1 MIEIDRCGRKKMPKI
16 GIIEDEKNISDMIK
30 YNLEKEGYEVFTAYD
45 GKEGLELVEKETLDL
60 LLLDIMLPHVD
71 GLDICKKVRQKM
83 DTPIMIISAK
93 ADEFDKVLALELGA
107 DDYVTKP
114 FSMREVMARVKARLR
129 RKTTEESSTSKEED
143 SEDKLVEGNLK
154 MDLKKYEVTK
164 DGKPIELTLREFEL
178 LKFLW
183 QDKGNVFTRED
194 LLTKVWGYEYYGDV
208 RTVDVTVR
216 RLREKIEDDA
226 SKANFVLTKRGV
238 GYYFRG

>member
-1 MIEIDRCGRKKMPKI
+1 MQKI
-16 GIIEDEKNISDMIK
+16 GVIEDEKNISDMIK
-30 YNLEKEGYEVFTAYD
+30 YNLEKEGYEVYTAYD
-45 GKEGLELVEKETLDL
+45 GQEGLDLIESQDLDL
-60 LLLDIMLPHVD
+60 LLLDIMLPNVD

-83 DTPIMIISAK
+83 ETPIIIISAK

-129 RKTTEESSTSKEED
+129 RKVTEPVAQEE
-143 SEDKLVEGNLK
+143 ETNDKLKEGNLE
-154 MDLKKYEVTK
+154 MDLKKYEVSK
-164 DGKPIELTLREFEL
+164 KGCPVELTLREFEL

-183 QDKGNVFTRED
+183 QSKGQVFTRED

-208 RTVDVTVR
+208 RTVDVTIR

>member
-1 MIEIDRCGRKKMPKI
+1 MQRI

-45 GKEGLELVEKETLDL
+45 GQEGLELVEREVLDL
-60 LLLDIMLPHVD
+60 LLLDIMLPNID
-71 GLDICKKVRQKM
+71 GLEICKKVRQTKEV
-83 DTPIMIISAK
+83 PIIIISAK

-114 FSMREVMARVKARLR
+114 FSMREVMARVRARLR
-129 RKTTEESSTSKEED
+129 RKVTAEVSEVVKEED
-143 SEDKLVEGNLK
+143 TKDKLREGNLE
-154 MDLKKYEVTK
+154 MDLKKYEVAK
-164 DGKPIELTLREFEL
+164 KGEIVELTLREFEL

-183 QDKGNVFTRED
+183 QAKGEVFTREE

-208 RTVDVTVR
+208 RTVDVTIR
-216 RLREKIEDDA
+216 RLREKVEDDA
-226 SKANFVLTKRGV
+226 SKASYVLTKRGV

>member
-1 MIEIDRCGRKKMPKI
+1 MPKI

-129 RKTTEESSTSKEED
+129 RKTSEENNAGKEED
-143 SEDKLVEGNLK
+143 LEDKLVEGSLK

-208 RTVDVTVR
+208 RTVDVTIR

>member
-1 MIEIDRCGRKKMPKI
+1 MQKI

-45 GKEGLELVEKETLDL
+45 GTEGLALIEKESLDL
-60 LLLDIMLPHVD
+60 LLLDIMLPNID
-71 GLDICKKVRQKM
+71 GLEICKKVRQKM
-83 DTPIMIISAK
+83 EIPIIIISAK

-114 FSMREVMARVKARLR
+114 FSIREVMARIKARLR
-129 RKTTEESSTSKEED
+129 RKIPELTIPEEGGD
-143 SEDKLVEGNLK
+143 QLREGNLE
-154 MDLKKYEVTK
+154 MDLKKYEVSK
-164 DGKPIELTLREFEL
+164 NGEVIELTLREFEL

-183 QDKGNVFTRED
+183 QSKGEVFTRED

-208 RTVDVTVR
+208 RTVDVTIR

-226 SKANFVLTKRGV
+226 SKASFVLTKRGV

>member
-1 MIEIDRCGRKKMPKI
+1 MQKI

-45 GKEGLELVEKETLDL
+45 GTEGLALIEKESLDL
-60 LLLDIMLPHVD
+60 LLLDIMLPNID
-71 GLDICKKVRQKM
+71 GLEICKKVRQKM
-83 DTPIMIISAK
+83 EIPIIIISAK

-114 FSMREVMARVKARLR
+114 FSIREVMARIKARLR
-129 RKTTEESSTSKEED
+129 RKIPELTVPEEGGD
-143 SEDKLVEGNLK
+143 QLREGNLE
-154 MDLKKYEVTK
+154 MDLKKYEVSK
-164 DGKPIELTLREFEL
+164 NGEVIELTLREFEL

-183 QDKGNVFTRED
+183 QSKGEVFTRED

-208 RTVDVTVR
+208 RTVDVTIR

-226 SKANFVLTKRGV
+226 SKASFVLTKRGV

>member
-1 MIEIDRCGRKKMPKI
+1 M
-16 GIIEDEKNISDMIK
+16 
-30 YNLEKEGYEVFTAYD
+30 
-45 GKEGLELVEKETLDL
+45 
-60 LLLDIMLPHVD
+60 
-71 GLDICKKVRQKM
+71 
-83 DTPIMIISAK
+83 
-93 ADEFDKVLALELGA
+93 ALELGA

-129 RKTTEESSTSKEED
+129 RKMPELGVQEED
-143 SEDKLVEGNLK
+143 ASDKLKEGNLE
-154 MDLKKYEVTK
+154 MDLKKYEVSK
-164 DGKPIELTLREFEL
+164 KGCPVELTLREFEL

-183 QDKGNVFTRED
+183 QSKGQVFTRED

-208 RTVDVTVR
+208 RTVDVTIR

>member
-1 MIEIDRCGRKKMPKI
+1 MQKI
-16 GIIEDEKNISDMIK
+16 GIIEDERNISDMIK
-30 YNLEKEGYEVFTAYD
+30 YNLEKEGYEVYTAYD
-45 GKEGLELVEKETLDL
+45 GKEGLELVESQDLDL
-60 LLLDIMLPHVD
+60 LLLDIMLPHID

-83 DTPIMIISAK
+83 ETPIMIISAK

-129 RKTTEESSTSKEED
+129 RKSSEEALKEEN
-143 SEDKLVEGNLK
+143 SGDKLKADNLE
-154 MDLKKYEVTK
+154 MDLKKYEVSK
-164 DGKPIELTLREFEL
+164 DGQVIELTLREFEL

-183 QDKGNVFTRED
+183 QAKGEVFTRED

-208 RTVDVTVR
+208 RTVDVTIR
-216 RLREKIEDDA
+216 RLREKVEDDA

>member
-1 MIEIDRCGRKKMPKI
+1 MIARGRRMQKI

-30 YNLEKEGYEVFTAYD
+30 YNLEKEGYQVFTAYD
-45 GKEGLELVEKETLDL
+45 GTEGLALVEKESLDL
-60 LLLDIMLPHVD
+60 LLLDIMLPHID
-71 GLDICKKVRQKM
+71 GLEICKRVRQKM
-83 DTPIMIISAK
+83 ETPIIIISAK

-114 FSMREVMARVKARLR
+114 FSMREVMARIKARLR
-129 RKTTEESSTSKEED
+129 RKIPELAATDESG
-143 SEDKLVEGNLK
+143 DKLREGNLE
-154 MDLKKYEVTK
+154 MDLKKYEVAK
-164 DGKPIELTLREFEL
+164 SGKVIELTLREFEL

-183 QDKGNVFTRED
+183 QTKGEVFTRED

-208 RTVDVTVR
+208 RTVDVTIR

-226 SKANFVLTKRGV
+226 SKASFVLTKRGV

>member
-1 MIEIDRCGRKKMPKI
+1 MIARGRRMQKI

-30 YNLEKEGYEVFTAYD
+30 YNLEKEGYQVFTAYD
-45 GKEGLELVEKETLDL
+45 GTEGLALVEKESLDL
-60 LLLDIMLPHVD
+60 LLLDIMLPHID
-71 GLDICKKVRQKM
+71 GLEICKRVRQKM
-83 DTPIMIISAK
+83 ETPIIIISAK

-114 FSMREVMARVKARLR
+114 FSMREVMARIKARLR
-129 RKTTEESSTSKEED
+129 RKIPELVAADESG
-143 SEDKLVEGNLK
+143 DKLKEGNLE
-154 MDLKKYEVTK
+154 MDLKKYEVSK
-164 DGKPIELTLREFEL
+164 SGKVIELTLREFEL

-183 QDKGNVFTRED
+183 QTKGEVFTRED

-208 RTVDVTVR
+208 RTVDVTIR

-226 SKANFVLTKRGV
+226 SKASFVLTKRGV

>member
-1 MIEIDRCGRKKMPKI
+1 MQRI

-30 YNLEKEGYEVFTAYD
+30 YNLEKDGYEVYTAYD
-45 GKEGLELVEKETLDL
+45 GQEGIELIEAQELDL
-60 LLLDIMLPHVD
+60 LLLDIMLPNID
-71 GLDICKKVRQKM
+71 GLDICKRVRQKM
-83 DTPIMIISAK
+83 EIPIIIISAK

-114 FSMREVMARVKARLR
+114 FSMREVMARIKARLR
-129 RKTTEESSTSKEED
+129 RKTAETSSVEND
-143 SEDKLVEGNLK
+143 GDKLKEGSLE
-154 MDLKKYEVTK
+154 MDLKKYEVSKGGTVV
-164 DGKPIELTLREFEL
+164 ELTLREFEL

-183 QDKGNVFTRED
+183 QAKGEVFTRED

-208 RTVDVTVR
+208 RTVDVTIR

-226 SKANFVLTKRGV
+226 SKAAYVLTKRGV

>member
-1 MIEIDRCGRKKMPKI
+1 MGGSKMPKI

-129 RKTTEESSTSKEED
+129 RKNSEEKD
-143 SEDKLVEGNLK
+143 LEDKLVEGSLK

>member
-1 MIEIDRCGRKKMPKI
+1 MQKI

-45 GKEGLELVEKETLDL
+45 GTEGLALIEKESLDL
-60 LLLDIMLPHVD
+60 LLLDIMLPNID
-71 GLDICKKVRQKM
+71 GLEICKKVRQKM
-83 DTPIMIISAK
+83 EIPIIIISAK
-93 ADEFDKVLALELGA
+93 ADEFDKVLALEVGA

-114 FSMREVMARVKARLR
+114 FSIREVMARIKARLR
-129 RKTTEESSTSKEED
+129 RKIPELTVPEEGGD
-143 SEDKLVEGNLK
+143 QLREGNLE
-154 MDLKKYEVTK
+154 MDLKKYEVSK
-164 DGKPIELTLREFEL
+164 NGEVIELTLREFEL

-183 QDKGNVFTRED
+183 QSKGEVFTRED

-208 RTVDVTVR
+208 RTVDVTIR

-226 SKANFVLTKRGV
+226 SKASFVLTKRGV

>member
-1 MIEIDRCGRKKMPKI
+1 MPKI

>member
-1 MIEIDRCGRKKMPKI
+1 MAKI
-16 GIIEDEKNISDMIK
+16 GIIEDEKTISDMMK
-30 YNLEKEGYEVFTAYD
+30 YNLEKEGYEVYTAYD
-45 GKEGLELVEKETLDL
+45 GQEGLKLIETQPLDL
-60 LLLDIMLPHVD
+60 LLLDIMLPNVD
-71 GLDICKKVRQKM
+71 GLDICKRVRQKM
-83 DTPIMIISAK
+83 ETPIMIISAK

-129 RKTTEESSTSKEED
+129 RKTTEISGESKVEEAG
-143 SEDKLVEGNLK
+143 DKIKEGNLE
-154 MDLKKYEVTK
+154 MDLKKYEVAK
-164 DGKPIELTLREFEL
+164 NGRVVELTLREFEL

-183 QDKGNVFTRED
+183 QSKGEVFTRED

-208 RTVDVTVR
+208 RTVDVTIR

>member
-1 MIEIDRCGRKKMPKI
+1 MPKI

-129 RKTTEESSTSKEED
+129 RKTTEENSIVKEED
-143 SEDKLVEGNLK
+143 SEDKLVEGSLK

-164 DGKPIELTLREFEL
+164 DGKTIELTLREFEL

>member
-1 MIEIDRCGRKKMPKI
+1 LQRFYTIARGRSMQKI

-30 YNLEKEGYEVFTAYD
+30 YNLEKEGYEVLTAYD
-45 GKEGLELVEKETLDL
+45 GAEGLALAQKESLDL
-60 LLLDIMLPHVD
+60 LLLDIMLPNMD
-71 GLDICKKVRQKM
+71 GLEICKRVRQKM
-83 DTPIMIISAK
+83 ETPIIIISAK

-129 RKTTEESSTSKEED
+129 RKVSELTPPED
-143 SEDKLVEGNLK
+143 NGDKLKEGNLEI
-154 MDLKKYEVTK
+154 DLKKYEVVK
-164 DGKPIELTLREFEL
+164 NGEVIELTLREFEL

-183 QDKGNVFTRED
+183 QAKGEVFTRED
-194 LLTKVWGYEYYGDV
+194 LLTKVWGYEYFGDV
-208 RTVDVTVR
+208 RTVDVTIR

-226 SKANFVLTKRGV
+226 SKASFVLTKRGV

>member
-1 MIEIDRCGRKKMPKI
+1 
-16 GIIEDEKNISDMIK
+16 MIK
-30 YNLEKEGYEVFTAYD
+30 YNLEKEGYEVYTAYD
-45 GKEGLELVEKETLDL
+45 GQEGLKLIETQPLDL
-60 LLLDIMLPHVD
+60 LLLDIMLPNVD
-71 GLDICKKVRQKM
+71 GLDICKRVRQKM
-83 DTPIMIISAK
+83 ETPIMIISAK

-129 RKTTEESSTSKEED
+129 RKTTEISGESKVEEAG
-143 SEDKLVEGNLK
+143 DKIKEGNLE
-154 MDLKKYEVTK
+154 MDLKKYEVAK
-164 DGKPIELTLREFEL
+164 NGRVVELTLREFEL

-183 QDKGNVFTRED
+183 QSKGEVFTRED

-208 RTVDVTVR
+208 RTVDVTIR

>member
-1 MIEIDRCGRKKMPKI
+1 MQKI

-30 YNLEKEGYEVFTAYD
+30 YNLEKEGYQVFTAYD
-45 GKEGLELVEKETLDL
+45 GTEGLALVEKESLDL
-60 LLLDIMLPHVD
+60 LLLDIMLPHID
-71 GLDICKKVRQKM
+71 GLEICKRVRQKM
-83 DTPIMIISAK
+83 ETPIIIISAK

-114 FSMREVMARVKARLR
+114 FSMREVMARIKARLR
-129 RKTTEESSTSKEED
+129 RKIPELTVPEEGGD
-143 SEDKLVEGNLK
+143 QLREGNLE
-154 MDLKKYEVTK
+154 MDLKKYEVSK
-164 DGKPIELTLREFEL
+164 NGEVIELTLREFEL

-183 QDKGNVFTRED
+183 QSKGEVFTRED

-208 RTVDVTVR
+208 RTVDVTIR

-226 SKANFVLTKRGV
+226 SKASFVLTKRGV

>member
-1 MIEIDRCGRKKMPKI
+1 MQRI

-45 GKEGLELVEKETLDL
+45 GQEGLALVEKESLDL
-60 LLLDIMLPHVD
+60 LPLDIMLPHID
-71 GLDICKKVRQKM
+71 GLEICKRVRQKM
-83 DTPIMIISAK
+83 ETPIIVISAK

-114 FSMREVMARVKARLR
+114 FSMREVMARIKARLR
-129 RKTTEESSTSKEED
+129 RKLPELTVIEESA
-143 SEDKLVEGNLK
+143 DKMREGNLE
-154 MDLKKYEVTK
+154 MDLKKYEVSK
-164 DGKPIELTLREFEL
+164 NGEAIELTLREFEL

-183 QDKGNVFTRED
+183 QSQGEVFTRED

-208 RTVDVTVR
+208 RTVDVTIR

-226 SKANFVLTKRGV
+226 SKASFVLTKRGV

>member
-1 MIEIDRCGRKKMPKI
+1 MQRI

-30 YNLEKEGYEVFTAYD
+30 YNLEKDGYEVYTAYD
-45 GKEGLELVEKETLDL
+45 GQEGLELIEKQELDL
-60 LLLDIMLPHVD
+60 LLLDIMLPNVD
-71 GLDICKKVRQKM
+71 GLDICKRVRQKM
-83 DTPIMIISAK
+83 EIPIIIISAK

-114 FSMREVMARVKARLR
+114 FSMREVLARIKARLR
-129 RKTTEESSTSKEED
+129 RKPVEAAKEEND
-143 SEDKLVEGNLK
+143 GDKLKEDNLE
-154 MDLKKYEVTK
+154 MDLKKYEVSK
-164 DGKPIELTLREFEL
+164 EGKIVELTLREFEL

-183 QDKGNVFTRED
+183 QAKGEVFTRED

-208 RTVDVTVR
+208 RTVDVTIR

-226 SKANFVLTKRGV
+226 SKAVYVLTKRGV

>member
-1 MIEIDRCGRKKMPKI
+1 MQRI
-16 GIIEDEKNISDMIK
+16 GIIEDERNISDMIK
-30 YNLEKEGYEVFTAYD
+30 YNLEKEGYEVYTAYD
-45 GKEGLELVEKETLDL
+45 GQEGLELIESQELDL
-60 LLLDIMLPHVD
+60 LLLDIMLPNVD
-71 GLDICKKVRQKM
+71 GLDICKRVRQKM
-83 DTPIMIISAK
+83 ETPIMIISAK

-129 RKTTEESSTSKEED
+129 RNVPETGTKEEAGN
-143 SEDKLVEGNLK
+143 KLKEGNLE
-154 MDLKKYEVTK
+154 MDLKKYEVSK
-164 DGKPIELTLREFEL
+164 DGRTVELTLREFEL

-183 QDKGNVFTRED
+183 QSKGQVFTRED

-208 RTVDVTVR
+208 RTVDVTIR

-226 SKANFVLTKRGV
+226 SKASFVLTKRGV

>member
-1 MIEIDRCGRKKMPKI
+1 MPRI

-30 YNLEKEGYEVFTAYD
+30 YNLEKEGYEVFAAYD
-45 GKEGLELVEKETLDL
+45 GKEGLELVESQELDL
-60 LLLDIMLPHVD
+60 LLLDIMLPHMD
-71 GLDICKKVRQKM
+71 GLDICKRVRQKM

-129 RKTTEESSTSKEED
+129 RNTSEPAVKEEA
-143 SEDKLVEGNLK
+143 EDRLVEGSLQ

-164 DGKPIELTLREFEL
+164 EGKAIELTLREFEL

-183 QDKGNVFTRED
+183 QDKGKVFTRED

-226 SKANFVLTKRGV
+226 SKANYVLTKRGV